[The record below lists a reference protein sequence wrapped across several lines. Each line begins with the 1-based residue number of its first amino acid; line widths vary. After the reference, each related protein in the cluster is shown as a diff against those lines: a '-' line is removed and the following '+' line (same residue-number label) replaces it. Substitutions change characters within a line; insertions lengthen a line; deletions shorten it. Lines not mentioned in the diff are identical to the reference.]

1 MSAPHVLILGGHGKV
16 ALKLTPLLLQ
26 KSWRVTSVI
35 RNKDHESDITAT
47 AKSHPENLKVLV
59 ESIEDVRSTNDAT
72 RVLNQVRPDYVV
84 WSAGAAGKGGPV
96 RTFAIDR
103 DACRYYIDAAA
114 SPSSSVKKFLLVSYI
129 ASRRSYPPWW
139 TSEDKSSADN
149 VNQNI
154 LANYFKAK
162 VAADEYLLAR
172 SKAARDGGK
181 EAFADICL
189 RPGTLTDDDGG
200 EGVLLGKTGS
210 RGEVS
215 RTDVARVAAALLDTE
230 YRGWLDLL
238 KGKEEVQEA
247 VNRCVSEK
255 VDCIEGEDL
264 DAIYKTKL
272 ELD

>member
-16 ALKLTPLLLQ
+16 ALRLTPLLLQ
-26 KSWRVTSVI
+26 KSWRVTSIV
-35 RNKDHESDITAT
+35 RNKDHESDITSA
-47 AKSHPENLKVLV
+47 AGKSNLENLRVLV
-59 ESIEDVRSTNDAT
+59 ESIEDVKSTSAAA
-72 RVLNQVRPDYVV
+72 RVLDEVRPDYVV

-129 ASRRSYPPWW
+129 ASRRGYPPWW
-139 TSEDKSSADN
+139 TTEDKASADH

-154 LANYFKAK
+154 LANYYKAK

-172 SKAARDGGK
+172 SKAARDAGK
-181 EAFADICL
+181 AFADICL

-200 EGVLLGKTGS
+200 EGVLLGRTGS

-238 KGKEEVQEA
+238 KGKEEVGAA
-247 VNRCVSEK
+247 VDRCVSEK

-264 DAIYKTKL
+264 EAIYNARL